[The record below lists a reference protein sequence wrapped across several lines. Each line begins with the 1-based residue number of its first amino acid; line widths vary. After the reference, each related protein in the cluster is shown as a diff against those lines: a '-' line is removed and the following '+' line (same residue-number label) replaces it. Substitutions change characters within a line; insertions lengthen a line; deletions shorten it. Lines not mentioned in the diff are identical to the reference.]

1 MISNFA
7 LQEYTGDS
15 ELPKSDLLTESL
27 VLENGYVVVP
37 DVPGLGIELDD
48 AALAAI
54 PCGTRCSPRP
64 SATTD
69 PCATSE
75 PESR

>member
-48 AALAAI
+48 AALVAI
-54 PCGTRCSPRP
+54 PWGTR
-64 SATTD
+64 
-69 PCATSE
+69 
-75 PESR
+75 